1 MVVNTHWPCSLIL
14 HTQSL
19 VLNSKLGGGWQHQ
32 ECPSDFT
39 MDKGK
44 PTHIVVSAGANS
56 FDIYADKAN
65 YSYRYRDEVTKVT
78 RIQCQGNGTAI
89 ALAMGKVS
97 GTSRSTGKFYY
108 YNYY

>member
-1 MVVNTHWPCSLIL
+1 MTNIQIHNVVQSL

-19 VLNSKLGGGWQHQ
+19 VLNSKLSGGWQHQ

-44 PTHIVVSAGANS
+44 HTHIVVSTGATS
-56 FDIYADKAN
+56 FDIYADLAH
-65 YSYRYRDEVTKVT
+65 YSYRYRDEVTKVK
-78 RIQCQGNGTAI
+78 RIKCEGNGTAI

-97 GTSRSTGKFYY
+97 RTSILD
-108 YNYY
+108 